1 MANHTETNRLEW
13 KCLLDDVVVM
23 VVVLV
28 LVLVMVVKVVLVMVM
43 VVVVAVVVVM
53 VVMVMRREPG
63 ASGPPAESLRPV
75 C

>member
-1 MANHTETNRLEW
+1 MLSLRANRLEW

-63 ASGPPAESLRPV
+63 ASGPPAESRQPV